1 MSADAVKKFFAED
14 LPARLNDPAKYEGIN
29 STYQFNIE
37 NAGHWFVTVEDNK
50 PVVIGE
56 GHHDNSHVVIDADAD
71 TWTAILNKE
80 LNPQMAFMQQQLRID
95 GNMGLAMKLQ
105 TFLED

>member
-1 MSADAVKKFFAED
+1 MSVDEVKKFFVED
-14 LPARLNDPAKYEGIN
+14 LPARLNDPSKYEGIN

-37 NAGHWFVTVEDNK
+37 GAGHWHVTVADGQ
-50 PVVIGE
+50 PVEIGE
-56 GHHDNSHVVIDADAD
+56 GHHDSSHVVIDADAD
-71 TWTAILNKE
+71 TWSAIVKKE

>member
-1 MSADAVKKFFAED
+1 MITEVTKFFTED
-14 LPARLNDPAKYEGIN
+14 LPKRLEDPAKYEGIN

-37 NAGHWFVTVEDNK
+37 GAGHWHVTVEDGK

-56 GHHDNSHVVIDADAD
+56 GHHDNSHVVIDADAES
-71 TWTAILNKE
+71 WVAILKGE

-105 TFLED
+105 TFLEDA